1 MYIPRNIAKPMIHI
15 NEDKTVTSP
24 RHRYRSEIHA
34 NMVAP
39 ECSKRTAT
47 KGRDTRHDLYGKLKI
62 YQTFDNPPTKATAK
76 GGTVMS

>member
-1 MYIPRNIAKPMIHI
+1 MYIPRNIAKPITHI
-15 NEDKTVTSP
+15 NEDKIVTSP

-39 ECSKRTAT
+39 ECSNQRERYKARFFS
-47 KGRDTRHDLYGKLKI
+47 KLKI
-62 YQTFDNPPTKATAK
+62 CQTFDDPPTKATAK

>member
-1 MYIPRNIAKPMIHI
+1 
-15 NEDKTVTSP
+15 
-24 RHRYRSEIHA
+24 
-34 NMVAP
+34 MVAP

-47 KGRDTRHDLYGKLKI
+47 KGRDTRHDLYGKLKT